1 MKRFEFDHKDRKH
14 LIAEGLRCPVCD
26 GEVYERGSVP
36 ERYAQIRYSLFHCPG
51 SGHKL
56 VLRVDS
62 EDGHIKI
69 HFYALPDDVTLGWFH
84 EPIEEPE
91 PEPIVSAPEPVVASK
106 YKEKKFKSS
115 GERALDEVM
124 DFVVRRQTMAG
135 LAFDGNG
142 QVFARVVMI
151 GPSYCWAVQSTNPG
165 IDTIMR
171 NFGGR
176 SRINKDWR
184 RMGILYA
191 DNMKQPTRQVTM
203 TPKGRVVRCY
213 VFTPDAFPVD
223 SRIASSGSLV
233 TPNEHEP
240 DSKVA
245 MPTHQAGKMF

>member
-14 LIAEGLRCPVCD
+14 LIADGFRCPVCNGNIYD
-26 GEVYERGSVP
+26 IGTVAEPSWHV
-36 ERYAQIRYSLFHCPG
+36 RYSIFQCFDAQHV
-51 SGHKL
+51 S
-56 VLRVDS
+56 VLRVDTI
-62 EDGHIKI
+62 DGHIKM
-69 HFYALPDDVTLGWFH
+69 HFYAPPDDVTFGWYH

-91 PEPIVSAPEPVVASK
+91 PAPIVAEP
-106 YKEKKFKSS
+106 
-115 GERALDEVM
+115 ERAITRESEKGKSRSIGEVALASVI
-124 DFVVRRQTMAG
+124 DFVTRRQTMAG

-142 QVFARVVMI
+142 QAFGRVVMI
-151 GPSYCWAVQSTNPG
+151 GSSYCWAIQSTNPG

-223 SRIASSGSLV
+223 SRIVDSATLV
-233 TPNEHEP
+233 APNEHEP
-240 DSKVA
+240 DDLAATPNSRVG
-245 MPTHQAGKMF
+245 TIF